1 LRLCGATFLIFGEPD
16 LKKDILTLLDLG
28 KKDFNRLFKRAAEL
42 KQRHKQGLRDMPL
55 KGKTLGLIFDKHS
68 TRTRLSF
75 EAAMA
80 QLGGS
85 SIFISARDTQM
96 ARAEPVRDT
105 ARVLSRYLDCLAIR
119 TYSQDLLQEFAEFS
133 SIPVIN
139 ALTDMYHPCQVLSD
153 LMTIIESKKGYAD
166 VNIVWIGDGNN
177 VSHSWINAAAVL
189 DLNLVLACPEGY
201 SPDKTV
207 LKKALALKTG
217 RIRITPDPVAAVKDS
232 DVIYTDVWASMG
244 KESESASRKRAFAA
258 FQVNSALLKKAPK
271 DAIVMH
277 CLPAHRGEEISNSV
291 LEGPSSVVWG
301 QSENKLHMHKAIL
314 ETLIGAA

>member
-1 LRLCGATFLIFGEPD
+1 

-207 LKKALALKTG
+207 LKKALTLKTG

-258 FQVNSALLKKAPK
+258 FQVDSALLKKAPK

-291 LEGPSSVVWG
+291 LEGPSSVVWD

-314 ETLIGAA
+314 ETLIGRGQE